1 MKSDKI
7 DLDCWNSWTEKSS
20 DEKFDRIGQGIGK
33 GEYKLGAEFDV
44 EPEGQNSSTH
54 DLYVMNEKWEIKK
67 LDDNDNSFRLGV
79 KISASYLNIK
89 IKVLNCFN
97 ALSKIQDQ
105 LVSGIIKEKINKIIN
120 SANSKHGRSEKSII
134 DGLYTNEVSGSNFD
148 KLDELIEELKEITHN
163 IEKEITF
170 RNIQEIELYSSYD
183 GKKII
188 YSTIDAFRKINLEK
202 ISKEKKIN
210 LFGDSEFFNKIYI
223 YSELF
228 EDLKLFK
235 DTTFKKKLNKITRD
249 VFNDVRLVL
258 VDKQKG
264 FWPVSNIENIYCYRI
279 THGGPRVR
287 VKNL

>member
-1 MKSDKI
+1 MKLDKI

-20 DEKFDRIGQGIGK
+20 NVEFEFIGTESGIGH
-33 GEYKLGAEFDV
+33 GEYKLGTEFDV
-44 EPEGQNSSTH
+44 KPEGQNSSH
-54 DLYVMNEKWEIKK
+54 DLTVKNEKWEVKK
-67 LDDNDNSFRLGV
+67 LDSDNSIRLGV
-79 KISASYLNIK
+79 EIKADYLNIK

-120 SANSKHGRSEKSII
+120 SVNSKHGRSEMTII
-134 DGLYTNEVSGSNFD
+134 DGLYRDEVSGSNFD

-163 IEKEITF
+163 IEEEITS
-170 RNIQEIELYSSYD
+170 RNIQEIELYSSYE
-183 GKKII
+183 GKKNI

-210 LFGDSEFFNKIYI
+210 LFGNSEFFNKIYI
-223 YSELF
+223 YSELS

-235 DTTFKKKLNKITRD
+235 DTTFKKMLNKITRD
-249 VFNDVRLVL
+249 VFNDVRIIL

-264 FWPVSNIENIYCYRI
+264 FRPLSNIEDIFCYRI
-279 THGGPRVR
+279 TSGGPRVR